1 MKHIIY
7 LIAVIFLFGCQKDEK
22 LTEPNNLGFNESIV
36 TWNGSDRKP
45 TVIDET
51 GARIGE
57 YFEIYY
63 KESATLDNYL
73 TNDTIPRQTAYDKKQ
88 IDSISLNRIPKS
100 NSIKIP
106 VNGVYVKHFRYK
118 LTLWLK
124 NGSHL
129 VHGTVWS
136 VAQGDNLTYVP
147 FGDYVI
153 NAGLKIEVERTK
165 DKRVFGNWITSNDEE
180 YYLHR
185 IKYNG
190 IYIQDQYLR
199 NQNGGWFLMP
209 HK

>member
-1 MKHIIY
+1 MKYI
-7 LIAVIFLFGCQKDEK
+7 LFFAFIVLASCQ
-22 LTEPNNLGFNESIV
+22 TEPAEPTQTNFEEKIYVWDGTE
-36 TWNGSDRKP
+36 RKP

-63 KESATLDNYL
+63 KESVTLDNYL

-106 VNGVYVKHFRYK
+106 INGAYVKHFRYK

-124 NGSHL
+124 NGTHL

-165 DKRVFGNWITSNDEE
+165 EKRVFGNWITSNDEE